1 MQGSFGPRLVVD
13 ALEMIRYTLVYDVHP
28 ICDLA
33 GRVSQHD
40 EVHYLTLAFAQY
52 GVGFHCY
59 ASPHGSLIP

>member
-13 ALEMIRYTLVYDVHP
+13 ALQMIRHALVYDVHP

-40 EVHYLTLAFAQY
+40 EVDYLSLALAQY
-52 GVGFHCY
+52 GVGFHNY
-59 ASPHGSLIP
+59 ASPQGSLIP